1 MPITQKQIARRLGFS
16 RQLVG
21 LALNNHP
28 TVSDESSRKIREL
41 AQKLGYQPNHAA
53 RALVTGRTQAIAIR
67 ISEPYTPY
75 CTRMLRSISTQLK
88 QSGFEMIVT
97 DLGVHGS
104 QNEDVF
110 FSRWPVDGALVV
122 DAPWHVNDYL
132 KTQPNRRL
140 PCVSMGPTAPT
151 TRTASDWI
159 SVPPRWKRCGI

>member
-28 TVSDESSRKIREL
+28 AVSKESSQKIKKL

-53 RALVTGRTQAIAIR
+53 RALAIR

-75 CTRMLRSISTQLK
+75 CTRVLRSISAQLK

-104 QNEDVF
+104 QDEAVF
-110 FSRWPVDGALVV
+110 
-122 DAPWHVNDYL
+122 
-132 KTQPNRRL
+132 
-140 PCVSMGPTAPT
+140 
-151 TRTASDWI
+151 
-159 SVPPRWKRCGI
+159 